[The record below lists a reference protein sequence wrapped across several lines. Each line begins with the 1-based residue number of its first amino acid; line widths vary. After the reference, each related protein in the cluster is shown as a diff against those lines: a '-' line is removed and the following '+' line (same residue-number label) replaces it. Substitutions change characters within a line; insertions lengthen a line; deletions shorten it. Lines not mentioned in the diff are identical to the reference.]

1 MTYYCHEQRQTEAR
15 KEETEESKAVGKVGQ
30 MSTLLKDR
38 TVMVVED
45 DADTRELLRFVLQ
58 ESGANVVAVASV
70 DAAFGTY
77 RQNPPHAVIA
87 DIRLGRSDGYALI
100 KAIRDTDE
108 EYRGFTPAI
117 AVTGFASP
125 DDEERAMA
133 AGFNAYITK
142 PFDPAQVVTT
152 LGKLLSRSG
161 DLAA

>member
-1 MTYYCHEQRQTEAR
+1 
-15 KEETEESKAVGKVGQ
+15 

-38 TVMVVED
+38 TILVVDD

-58 ESGANVVAVASV
+58 ESGAHVVAAGSV

-77 RQNPPHAVIA
+77 RQAPPHAVIA
-87 DIRLGRSDGYALI
+87 DIRLGKSDGYALI
-100 KAIRDTDE
+100 KAIRETDA
-108 EYRGFTPAI
+108 EYRGFTPVV
-117 AVTGFASP
+117 AVTGFAST

-152 LGKLLSRSG
+152 LAQLLRSSG
-161 DLAA
+161 DMAA

>member
-1 MTYYCHEQRQTEAR
+1 
-15 KEETEESKAVGKVGQ
+15 

-38 TVMVVED
+38 TVLVVED

-58 ESGANVVAVASV
+58 DNGANVVAVASV
-70 DAAFGTY
+70 DAAFETY
-77 RQNPPHAVIA
+77 RQSPPHAVIS

-100 KAIRDTDE
+100 KAIRETDV
-108 EYRGFTPAI
+108 EYRGFTPVI

-125 DDEERAMA
+125 DDEDRAMA

-142 PFDPAQVVTT
+142 PFDPAQVVTA
-152 LGKLLSRSG
+152 LGRLLHRSG